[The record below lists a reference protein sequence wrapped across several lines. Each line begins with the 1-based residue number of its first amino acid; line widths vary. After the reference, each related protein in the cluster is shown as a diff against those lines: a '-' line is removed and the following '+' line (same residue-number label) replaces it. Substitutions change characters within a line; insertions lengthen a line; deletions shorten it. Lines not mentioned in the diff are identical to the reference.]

1 MVSRLKRLQSIF
13 FHRTA
18 LRIALTYLLLSFIWI
33 TTSDQLLALLA
44 SSAVD
49 LTRWQTYKG
58 TGFIVVSAWLIY
70 VMIQRAIT
78 QRERIEKDLHQRN
91 RELALLNEASN
102 VHNLPLTD
110 AFNQLLQSI
119 CYSLSVMACSIFLID
134 EIANGLPASTCAH
147 EDAAE
152 AFTWLQQHGQNI
164 SNQAIGLAEPDVRM
178 IAPETDD
185 YLVTA
190 IPLQTKDYVYGTLI
204 AITAKEDHPQN
215 SDKQL
220 LLSIASAVAI
230 TIENT
235 HLYNRLARHAAD
247 LEQRIAERT
256 LSLAQANENL
266 RTVDELKS
274 KFIAEITRELRTP
287 ITNLVVYTDL
297 IKHGTPERRMHYIQ
311 SLEQQVARL
320 VRLFED
326 SLDLSRLEMLR
337 MEAERPLHPLN
348 LNQTVAGVIAS
359 FHPRTQESNVALHSY
374 PADDLPEI
382 SGEQN
387 QIAHAVGHLLTNA
400 FSYTAVGEITVRTSY
415 QPDQNR
421 ICLEAADTGYGIDTQ
436 DLPYVFDS
444 FYRGR
449 HAKTLNVP
457 GNGLG
462 LTIVKE
468 IVELHK
474 GQIEI
479 ESKRNE
485 GTTVRLYLP
494 VAPAYAKTGSSG
506 IQGVTTE

>member
-13 FHRTA
+13 LRHTA

-33 TTSDQLLALLA
+33 TTSDQLLAFLA
-44 SSAVD
+44 PSPVL

-58 TGFIVVSAWLIY
+58 TGFIIVSAWLIY
-70 VMIQRAIT
+70 TMIQRAIV
-78 QRERIEKDLHQRN
+78 QREQIEKDLHQRN

-102 VHNLPLTD
+102 VHNLPITD

-119 CYSLSVMACSIFLID
+119 CRSLSVMACGIFLID
-134 EIANGLPASTCAH
+134 EIAKGLPASTYAH
-147 EDAAE
+147 EDAAD
-152 AFTWLQQHGQNI
+152 AFTWLQQHGKNI
-164 SNQAIGLAEPDVRM
+164 SNRTIGLEEAGVH
-178 IAPETDD
+178 ITAPETDD

-190 IPLQTKDYVYGTLI
+190 LPLQTNEYVYGTLV
-204 AITAKEDHPQN
+204 AVTAKEHHSQN
-215 SDKQL
+215 SDKRL

-235 HLYNRLARHAAD
+235 HLYNRLARQVAD
-247 LEQRIAERT
+247 LEQRVAERT
-256 LSLAQANENL
+256 LSLAQANDKL

-297 IKHGTPERRMHYIQ
+297 IKQGKPERRMHYIQ
-311 SLEQQVARL
+311 SLEQQVSRL

-359 FHPRTQESNVALHSY
+359 FQPRTQEGNITLHSY
-374 PADDLPEI
+374 SADDLPKI

-400 FSYTAVGEITVRTSY
+400 FSYTADGEISVRTAY

-421 ICLEAADTGYGIDTQ
+421 ICLEVADTGSGIDAE

-462 LTIVKE
+462 LAIVKE

-474 GQIEI
+474 GRIEI

-485 GTTVRLYLP
+485 GTTVRIYLP
-494 VAPAYAKTGSSG
+494 VEPTPRTPQVWAR
-506 IQGVTTE
+506 